1 MRKHLKSLSLVMIIV
16 FSTTIFSGCYGNL
29 TLSKKVYNWNGT
41 IGTRVVNSVVM
52 CVLSAVQVY
61 SALVFI
67 DLVLLN
73 SIEFLTGKNPLA
85 MADGEIET
93 RIVENNGKLYQ
104 IVTTKNRIEI
114 SEAHSS
120 TPNKT
125 AVVYDQNSGAW
136 LLETANGVRRIAEMD
151 DSNPNIMTVIHPDG
165 HRVQVALAG
174 I

>member
-1 MRKHLKSLSLVMIIV
+1 MRKHVRFLSIILIIA
-16 FSTTIFSGCYGNL
+16 FSSSVLSGCYGNL
-29 TLSKKVYNWNGT
+29 TVTKKVYNWNGT
-41 IGTRVVNSVVM
+41 VGNRVVNSVVM

-61 SALVFI
+61 SALVFV
-67 DLVLLN
+67 DLVVLN

-85 MADGEIET
+85 MADGEVET
-93 RIVENNGKLYQ
+93 KIVENNGKLYQ
-104 IVTTKNRIEI
+104 VVTTKNRIEI
-114 SEAHSS
+114 TEAHSS

-125 AVVYDQNSGAW
+125 AIVFDQNSGTW
-136 LLETANGVRRIAEMD
+136 LLETEKGVQRIAEMD